1 MTTPPRTSP
10 PRQVARLST
19 SAGISIVAA
28 LVIGLVAVRIFTA
41 AHRPLSWA
49 AVAIAVA
56 VFLDPI
62 VDRLATRIKRG
73 PAVLLCF
80 LVGGALALGTAYVV
94 FDDLDE
100 ALTRLQEAAPEAAAR
115 IEDRDD
121 RLGQLGR
128 DLHLGQRVDDGVE
141 ALEDRVGSGD
151 EVIRSTAL
159 TAPAYLVTAILTV
172 FLLSYGPKIGDAAL
186 AQLPE
191 RRRAGFNTVL
201 TRAARRARAATIFT
215 LAEALALGAV
225 VSAIAAALG
234 LPAPAALGVL
244 AALLA
249 VLPHLG
255 IVLGSIPLLLL
266 TLGLESGWAAVA
278 VGAGAVGLQA
288 LDTILVRPRVER
300 TVHVGL
306 LVPWVV
312 VLLAYDVY
320 GVGAAAFGLGYAIFG
335 LAVLDE
341 MAVDDRPSDGD
352 TSGAL
357 AASTA

>member
-1 MTTPPRTSP
+1 
-10 PRQVARLST
+10 VARLT
-19 SAGISIVAA
+19 PAAGISIVAA
-28 LVIGLVAVRIFTA
+28 LVVGLVAVQVFTA

-49 AVAIAVA
+49 AVAVAVA

-62 VDRLATRIKRG
+62 VDRLATRIKRA

-80 LVGGALALGTAYVV
+80 LVGGALAIGTAYVV

-115 IEDRDD
+115 IEERDD
-121 RLGQLGR
+121 RLGQLSR
-128 DLHLGQRVDDGVE
+128 DLNLGQRVDDGVA

-186 AQLPE
+186 AQLPDD
-191 RRRAGFNTVL
+191 RREGFNSVL

-225 VSAIAAALG
+225 VSAVAAALG
-234 LPAPAALGVL
+234 LPAPAALGLL

-278 VGAGAVGLQA
+278 VGVGAIALQA
-288 LDTILVRPRVER
+288 GDTLFVRPRVER

-352 TSGAL
+352 EPGAL
-357 AASTA
+357 APSPA

>member
-1 MTTPPRTSP
+1 M
-10 PRQVARLST
+10 
-19 SAGISIVAA
+19 SIVVA
-28 LVIGLVAVRIFTA
+28 LVVGLVAVRIFGA

-49 AVAIAVA
+49 AVALAIA

-62 VDRLATRIKRG
+62 VDRLAARIKRA

-94 FDDLDE
+94 FDDLDQ

-128 DLHLGQRVDDGVE
+128 DLNLGQRVDDGVE
-141 ALEDRVGSGD
+141 ALEGRVGSGD

-172 FLLSYGPKIGDAAL
+172 FLLSYGPKIGDSAL

-191 RRRAGFNTVL
+191 KRRDGVNRVL

-215 LAEALALGAV
+215 LAEALALGAI
-225 VSAIAAALG
+225 VSAVAAVLG

-244 AALLA
+244 AAVLA
-249 VLPHLG
+249 ILPHLG
-255 IVLGSIPLLLL
+255 IVLGSIPLLIL
-266 TLGLESGWAAVA
+266 TLGLESGWAAAA
-278 VGAGAVGLQA
+278 VGVGAIALQIA
-288 LDTILVRPRVER
+288 DTVVIRPRVER
-300 TVHVGL
+300 TVHIGL

-352 TSGAL
+352 TPGAL
-357 AASTA
+357 AASPA